1 VSLDAGPAVRLAAV
15 LKKKWVKRTLTIAVY
30 VLLAGFL
37 IWAVYDIQ
45 WSALTKVTF
54 DVGFLAI
61 AFVAG
66 LGFRYWQ
73 TFIWITV
80 LRGLGA
86 SKVRMNRELIYVYAK
101 SWLGRYIPG
110 TAPWI
115 LGKIFFA
122 SRHGVS
128 KTKLAVGSLLEA
140 AIQIAVLLS
149 TSAIMLLFDAR
160 LSIPSVAYLRPIMV
174 VVIIVCVIGLLPPVF
189 NRLMSVA
196 FRILRRPR
204 LERENYATWRTIG
217 IASAQY
223 VVGMLLSGIS
233 LYCMALSIY
242 PQLGFDNFFYVV
254 AAGNLSGA
262 VSMLI
267 VFLPSGIGVRDG
279 MQLVFLRVVMPGAI
293 AAAVVVI
300 TRVWTLVLDLVFFAV
315 SWLILVISHGI
326 NGTTSIGSEPAPV
339 ETAAVGGVENHSVTT
354 GDHHS

>member
-1 VSLDAGPAVRLAAV
+1 M
-15 LKKKWVKRTLTIAVY
+15 LKKKWVKRAGTIAVY

-37 IWAVYDIQ
+37 AWAAYTIQ
-45 WSALTKVTF
+45 WSALSKVTF
-54 DVGFLAI
+54 NIGFLAI
-61 AFVAG
+61 AAAAG

-86 SKVRMNRELIYVYAK
+86 QKVRMNRELIYVYAK

-160 LSIPSVAYLRPIMV
+160 LNIPSVAYLRPIMV
-174 VVIIVCVIGLLPPVF
+174 AVIVACLIGLMPPVF
-189 NRLMSVA
+189 NRLMAVA
-196 FRILRRPR
+196 FRILRRPK

-217 IASAQY
+217 TASAQY
-223 VVGMLLSGIS
+223 VVGTLLSGIS
-233 LYCMALSIY
+233 LYAMALSIY
-242 PQLGFDNFFYVV
+242 PQLGLGNFFYVV
-254 AAGNLSGA
+254 AAGNLAGA

-279 MQLVFLRVVMPGAI
+279 LQLVFLRVVMPGAI

-300 TRVWTLVLDLVFFAV
+300 TRVWTLILDIVFFGV
-315 SWLILVISHGI
+315 SWIILVISHAI
-326 NGTTSIGSEPAPV
+326 SGTPVVSADPIPAEATASPLGAPNQSAISVDHGS
-339 ETAAVGGVENHSVTT
+339 
-354 GDHHS
+354 